1 MRDRFGGMVNEATS
15 RRWLLAG
22 EPVPVRLMATIWADA
37 EGLHDDLTAPPDL
50 DAWLDALGG
59 DSSDVPATPR
69 EFGRARALR
78 DAARRL
84 AALVTGDD
92 RPAAASP
99 MTDVETAIGTVNA
112 VAGELPPARLKLSG
126 GSLGLA
132 AGDAASPVA
141 AGLARVAVET
151 QHLLAEN
158 GGLLRA
164 CHAPGCVLYFL
175 KTHPRREWCSV
186 ACGNRARAARHYQ
199 SVRSARPAR

>member
-1 MRDRFGGMVNEATS
+1 MANQATT
-15 RRWLLAG
+15 RRWLLAD
-22 EPVPVRLMATIWADA
+22 EPVPVRLMATIWADG
-37 EGLHDDLTAPPDL
+37 EGLHDDLAAPPSL
-50 DAWLDALGG
+50 DAWLDAIGA
-59 DSSDVPATPR
+59 DSSDVPATPG
-69 EFGRARALR
+69 EFGRARDLR
-78 DAARRL
+78 DATRRL

-92 RPAAASP
+92 RPAAASA
-99 MTDVETAIGTVNA
+99 MADVETAVRTVNA
-112 VAGELPPARLKLSG
+112 VAGELPAARLTLSDG
-126 GSLGLA
+126 GLGLA
-132 AGDAASPVA
+132 PGDASSPVA

-164 CHAPGCVLYFL
+164 CYAPGCVLYFL

>member
-1 MRDRFGGMVNEATS
+1 MANEATT
-15 RRWLLAG
+15 RRWLLAD

-37 EGLHDDLTAPPDL
+37 EGLHDDLAAPPRL
-50 DAWLDALGG
+50 DAWLDAIGV
-59 DSSDVPATPR
+59 DSSGIPATPG
-69 EFGRARALR
+69 EFERARDLR

-92 RPAAASP
+92 RPAAASA
-99 MTDVETAIGTVNA
+99 MADAGAAVRTVNA
-112 VAGELPPARLKLSG
+112 VAAELPAARLKLSD

-132 AGDAASPVA
+132 AGNAASPVA
-141 AGLARVAVET
+141 AGLARIAVET
-151 QHLLAEN
+151 QRLLAEN

-164 CHAPGCVLYFL
+164 CYAPGCVLYFL
-175 KTHPRREWCSV
+175 KTNSRREWCSV